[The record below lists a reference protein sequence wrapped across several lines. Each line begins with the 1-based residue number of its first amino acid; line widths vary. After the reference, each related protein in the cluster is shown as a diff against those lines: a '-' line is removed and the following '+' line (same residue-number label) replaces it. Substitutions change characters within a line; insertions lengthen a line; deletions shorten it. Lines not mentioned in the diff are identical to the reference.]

1 MPEDKTKV
9 FLLLSTCLEF
19 VFISFEETL
28 FALPFLL
35 FLLLIIVL
43 LQLGRADD
51 QVELGHGDHP
61 WVTVRPVER
70 DLQGDLSNEA
80 WNESTESSDQGRNLR
95 INTSKNV
102 AFVCF
107 NHFFFVPLSMW

>member
-1 MPEDKTKV
+1 MPEDKTKF

-19 VFISFEETL
+19 VFKSFEEAL

-43 LQLGRADD
+43 LQLSWAND

-61 WVTVRPVER
+61 RVTVRPVER
-70 DLQGDLSNEA
+70 DL
-80 WNESTESSDQGRNLR
+80 
-95 INTSKNV
+95 
-102 AFVCF
+102 
-107 NHFFFVPLSMW
+107 